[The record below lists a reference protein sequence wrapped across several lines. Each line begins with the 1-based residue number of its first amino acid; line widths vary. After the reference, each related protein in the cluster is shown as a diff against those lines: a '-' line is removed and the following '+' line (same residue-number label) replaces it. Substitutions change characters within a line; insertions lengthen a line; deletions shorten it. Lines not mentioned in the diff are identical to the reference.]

1 MFPGLNNGA
10 RRNLLLHRV
19 EFIKPLH
26 KQPLQGAS
34 PAPPRSSLAAVGQ
47 MCSAA
52 GQEGQRFQVR

>member
-19 EFIKPLH
+19 EFIKPLR

-34 PAPPRSSLAAVGQ
+34 PAPPVPLWQLLDRCAALLGRRG
-47 MCSAA
+47 STS
-52 GQEGQRFQVR
+52 R